1 MTKPGP
7 GRGMDQELIAP
18 CGMNCALCAN
28 HLAKALD
35 LRAQGLRMPYCA
47 GCRARG
53 KMCAFLKK
61 KCDRLRKA
69 EIASCHECPDLPC
82 PALRTIDARYRE
94 RYRMSMIEN
103 LQVIR
108 DKGMAALLKSQAKT
122 WRCPEC
128 GGIVSCHNGL
138 CFRCDLETLKRRK
151 QKYRWEG
158 E

>member
-28 HLAKALD
+28 YLAKALD
-35 LRAQGLRMPYCA
+35 VRAQGLRMPYCA
-47 GCRARG
+47 GCRPRG

-61 KCDRLRKA
+61 KCDRLGKA

-103 LQVIR
+103 LKAIR